1 MLVVDVKTEALE
13 AEVLHLS
20 EVPEKLRQ
28 DVYLDSMSP
37 VHEIFL
43 MMTKCIVDPVKAQ
56 AFEQLTYS
64 QALIFYNTF
73 RLTQPTEKDIT
84 DGLLA

>member
-1 MLVVDVKTEALE
+1 MLVVPVKTDALE

-20 EVPEKLRQ
+20 VVPEKLRQ
-28 DVYLDSMSP
+28 DIYLDSMSP

-43 MMTKCIVDPVKAQ
+43 MMAACIIDPAKSE
-56 AFEQLTYS
+56 AFESLKYS
-64 QALIFYNTF
+64 EALAFYNKF
-73 RLTQPTEKDIT
+73 RLTQPIEKDIT